1 MTMSKGWPIITCATP
16 AKQPEKNSLKDLT
29 RFDCFCWL
37 LIAGP
42 RAYGV
47 ILNIILKIDY
57 IMRSCFKFIIK
68 MSVILL
74 YKPLFSDRLHQIIN
88 FRQLSSKKVAIC
100 QPFQTHNIDFL
111 YDFVSVL

>member
-1 MTMSKGWPIITCATP
+1 
-16 AKQPEKNSLKDLT
+16 
-29 RFDCFCWL
+29 L

-74 YKPLFSDRLHQIIN
+74 I
-88 FRQLSSKKVAIC
+88 
-100 QPFQTHNIDFL
+100 
-111 YDFVSVL
+111 